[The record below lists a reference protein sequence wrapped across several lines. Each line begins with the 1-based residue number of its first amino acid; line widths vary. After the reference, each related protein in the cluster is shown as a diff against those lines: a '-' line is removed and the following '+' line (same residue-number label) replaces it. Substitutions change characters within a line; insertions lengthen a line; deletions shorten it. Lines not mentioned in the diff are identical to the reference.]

1 MNRKAIKSVLKKV
14 FLNWMNSI
22 TDIHVKNLVRSNTI
36 ITGGSITSMLMGEQI
51 KDFDLYF
58 RNKETAKA
66 VANYYIDKFN
76 TVHTNQK
83 TILLDGPVTDV
94 QRGGLSNSKTGFLPH
109 RFNNTEG
116 RLKIVIMSGHIE
128 APETEEEQA
137 EQIPFED
144 FFDTLEQADE
154 LPGDLMETGKEDE
167 SKKEKYR
174 PIYLSPNA
182 ITLSDRIQL
191 VIRFY
196 GEPREIHDTYD
207 FVHCMNYWDSNS
219 EDLTLNPEAL
229 EAILSKTL
237 VYKGSKYPVCSV
249 IRARKFINRGWKI
262 NAGQYLKIAF
272 QISELDLK
280 NIDVLEDQ
288 LVGVDSA
295 YFMALIDALANK
307 MQNDPRFT
315 VTTEYVSTIIDR
327 IFG

>member
-1 MNRKAIKSVLKKV
+1 MNRRVIKSILKKV
-14 FLNWMNSI
+14 FINWMNSI
-22 TDIHVKNLVRSNTI
+22 TDIQLKNLVRNNTI
-36 ITGGSITSMLMGEQI
+36 ITGGSITSMLMGEKI

-66 VANYYIDKFN
+66 VAIYYVDKFN
-76 TVHTNQK
+76 HNVLNSK
-83 TILLDGPVTDV
+83 AILLDGPLTEK
-94 QRGGLSNSKTGFLPH
+94 QIKELSTSNTNFLPH

-116 RLKIVIMSGHIE
+116 RIKIVVMTGHID
-128 APETEEEQA
+128 APKTEE

-154 LPGDLMETGKEDE
+154 LSGDLMETGKEDE

-196 GEPREIHDTYD
+196 GEPKDIHDTYD
-207 FVHCMNYWDSNS
+207 FVHCMNYWDSKG
-219 EDLTLNPEAL
+219 EELVLNQESL

-237 VYKGSKYPVCSV
+237 VYKGSKYPVCSLC
-249 IRARKFINRGWKI
+249 RLRKFLTRGWTV
-262 NAGQYLKIAF
+262 NAGQILKIAF

-280 NIDVLEDQ
+280 DVDTLEDQ
-288 LVGVDSA
+288 LLGVDSA
-295 YFMALIDALANK
+295 YFIMLIDAIQNK
-307 MQNDPRFT
+307 MQSDKDF
-315 VTTEYVSTIIDR
+315 VLSTEYLSTIIDR